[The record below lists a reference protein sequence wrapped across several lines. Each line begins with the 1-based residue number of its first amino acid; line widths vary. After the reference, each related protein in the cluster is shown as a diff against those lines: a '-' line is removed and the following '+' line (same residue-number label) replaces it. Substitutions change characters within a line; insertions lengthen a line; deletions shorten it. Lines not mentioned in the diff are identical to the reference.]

1 MSGPLDFML
10 KVAEE
15 AVGTEPLAMPDE
27 EAVEPA
33 PEEVAEQIDLSELSD
48 EELAMLAAAAEEP
61 DESEPEP
68 EGEMVGEEVPEAM
81 AEKLSAVHDFL
92 GRVQFQGFWDEF
104 KKTAKEEFPPPEE
117 ESEEKKGPGGHK
129 PDRSG
134 PPPHGMGQG
143 PGGGRKDGSGME
155 SEESEEKTAGAP
167 LDSKKVVQKLAA
179 LLSQLQ

>member
-27 EAVEPA
+27 EAAAEPS

-68 EGEMVGEEVPEAM
+68 EGEMVGEEEVPAEM

-104 KKTAKEEFPPPEE
+104 KKTAMEEFPPPA
-117 ESEEKKGPGGHK
+117 EEKSKEEKAEEGKK
-129 PDRSG
+129 P
-134 PPPHGMGQG
+134 
-143 PGGGRKDGSGME
+143 K
-155 SEESEEKTAGAP
+155 EEMAEGEEPEEKTAGAP
-167 LDSKKVVQKLAA
+167 LDSKTVVRKLAA